1 MAKRLN
7 IITGTKYNY
16 LEVISDGANL
26 RMPSGQINR
35 TIKCKCDCGTIK
47 EIRLLHLIR
56 NKISSCG
63 CKHKTMNGKSTTKL
77 FKVWR
82 ALNRRCDK
90 DYFENHLYFK
100 KGITVCEEWKYKFE
114 SFENWSL
121 KNGYKE
127 GLQIDRTDNSKGY
140 SPYNCRWVT
149 SKINTNNRDN
159 TIILNYKNN
168 SISLNLLLD
177 TLGLNNHYGA
187 IYRRIKRGWEH
198 NKAIDTPIKKGN
210 YKTKIK

>member
-16 LEVISDGANL
+16 LEVISDGSNL

-56 NKISSCG
+56 NRISSCG
-63 CKHKTMNGKSTTKL
+63 CKQKTMNGKSTTKL

-82 ALNRRCDK
+82 ALNRRCSEN
-90 DYFENHLYFK
+90 YFENHLYFK
-100 KGITVCEEWKYKFE
+100 KGIKVCEDWKHTFE
-114 SFENWSL
+114 YFEKWSL
-121 KNGYKE
+121 ENGYKE

-140 SPYNCRWVT
+140 APNNCRWVT

-159 TIILNYKNN
+159 TFFVIYDNEKYPFMILVEK
-168 SISLNLLLD
+168 LNRSTD
-177 TLGLNNHYGA
+177 FQTIRA
-187 IYRRIKRGWEH
+187 RIKRGWISE
-198 NKAIDTPIKKGN
+198 KAFEM
-210 YKTKIK
+210 